1 MFRTC
6 KYVPD
11 FPADGFASLEAARA
25 WVHAFVR
32 WYNEENRHSR
42 IRYVTPQQ
50 RHNGE
55 DGAILAE
62 RQAIYEEAKAANPRR
77 WSGRTRDWTPAGSV
91 WLNPERAFRSDTEK
105 VAA

>member
-1 MFRTC
+1 MH
-6 KYVPD
+6 D
-11 FPADGFASLEAARA
+11 
-25 WVHAFVR
+25 FVR